1 MTISV
6 FQGISY
12 YTFIMKKL
20 IFAAFSLLNACVI
33 FAQVTVTKPSLSF
46 TACSYPSNYVSLG
59 DIRIDETNTSDIA
72 SGNNQT
78 ILISA
83 PVNFEFQSGIGT
95 VQIAPGGDLKSNGL
109 AINVTSSTV
118 TITFDC
124 TGTTKSDIIQISG
137 LRIRVLAAASNTF
150 VRTGGSASINGFG
163 IGTVATNTISSQ
175 TLPANTFRSVTNLT
189 GDLAWNSSTTWE
201 CGSVPPNNGTANIII
216 SAFNGAYSPLN
227 AVIFNNFSINNLT
240 IESGANF
247 SPPGGSGRTFQV
259 LGNMTIDNGGFFR
272 HYNWTGNGKNALEI
286 KGNFINNGEMTTT
299 GSNNA
304 YDLDIIFN
312 GNTPQTIS
320 GSGIFRLIGKGN
332 QISTLFL
339 NNSKGVSLETSFSTQ
354 DVFGDAGAVVVNGL
368 VTFGSSSNQFTGGGS
383 LTFNGQTILKAATFY
398 GHYAMTGTRTFGT
411 STTVE
416 YTNVASNISSTNIPI
431 LNLFRLTSNVGNNG
445 VLTVSNNMSVSD
457 ILSLTSG
464 RINLG
469 SNTLTVGVSQAN
481 KGLINYT
488 SGIIQ
493 GKLKRWFNSTNAGN
507 SSGIFPL
514 GIISSGTNT
523 KRFVSIEYTQA
534 TDGGT
539 LTAEWIPVAMGYNF
553 MNDPV
558 TTLCNGDFEIYNT
571 ASGYWSMTPGDGIT
585 NAENKTYNITLH
597 AEGLLDFSDDCHIT
611 ALKRQG
617 SNPWTQSGTHVDN
630 LGDAISPN
638 IQRLGA
644 SGWSN
649 WGIGGGSGTPLPV
662 ELSSFT
668 VNCSENG
675 IDVNWTTDS
684 EYNSASFELEQS
696 SNGNDWGF
704 ISNVEAAGNST
715 EGISYSQFI
724 AKSYKIN
731 YVRLRQIDINGEEKI
746 YGPIAVNCN
755 STFEV
760 ITYPNPSEDNFNLII
775 KSAENNTTGVMQLID
790 LNGRV
795 LLEKNLSLNEGINL
809 FQIGNI
815 STLVKGTYLIA
826 VSGDSFE
833 ATQIKHTIK

>member
-1 MTISV
+1 
-6 FQGISY
+6 
-12 YTFIMKKL
+12 
-20 IFAAFSLLNACVI
+20 
-33 FAQVTVTKPSLSF
+33 
-46 TACSYPSNYVSLG
+46 
-59 DIRIDETNTSDIA
+59 
-72 SGNNQT
+72 
-78 ILISA
+78 
-83 PVNFEFQSGIGT
+83 
-95 VQIAPGGDLKSNGL
+95 
-109 AINVTSSTV
+109 
-118 TITFDC
+118 
-124 TGTTKSDIIQISG
+124 
-137 LRIRVLAAASNTF
+137 
-150 VRTGGSASINGFG
+150 
-163 IGTVATNTISSQ
+163 
-175 TLPANTFRSVTNLT
+175 
-189 GDLAWNSSTTWE
+189 
-201 CGSVPPNNGTANIII
+201 
-216 SAFNGAYSPLN
+216 
-227 AVIFNNFSINNLT
+227 
-240 IESGANF
+240 
-247 SPPGGSGRTFQV
+247 
-259 LGNMTIDNGGFFR
+259 
-272 HYNWTGNGKNALEI
+272 
-286 KGNFINNGEMTTT
+286 
-299 GSNNA
+299 
-304 YDLDIIFN
+304 
-312 GNTPQTIS
+312 
-320 GSGIFRLIGKGN
+320 
-332 QISTLFL
+332 
-339 NNSKGVSLETSFSTQ
+339 
-354 DVFGDAGAVVVNGL
+354 
-368 VTFGSSSNQFTGGGS
+368 
-383 LTFNGQTILKAATFY
+383 
-398 GHYAMTGTRTFGT
+398 
-411 STTVE
+411 
-416 YTNVASNISSTNIPI
+416 
-431 LNLFRLTSNVGNNG
+431 
-445 VLTVSNNMSVSD
+445 
-457 ILSLTSG
+457 
-464 RINLG
+464 
-469 SNTLTVGVSQAN
+469 
-481 KGLINYT
+481 
-488 SGIIQ
+488 
-493 GKLKRWFNSTNAGN
+493 
-507 SSGIFPL
+507 
-514 GIISSGTNT
+514 
-523 KRFVSIEYTQA
+523 VSIEYTQA

-539 LTAEWIPVAMGYNF
+539 LTAEWIPAAMGYNF

-558 TTLCNGDFEIYNT
+558 TTLCNGDFEIYTT

-585 NAENKTYNITLH
+585 NAENKTYNITLQ

-696 SNGNDWGF
+696 SNGNDWSF

-731 YVRLRQIDINGEEKI
+731 YIRLRQIDINGEEKI
-746 YGPIAVNCN
+746 YGPIAVNCI